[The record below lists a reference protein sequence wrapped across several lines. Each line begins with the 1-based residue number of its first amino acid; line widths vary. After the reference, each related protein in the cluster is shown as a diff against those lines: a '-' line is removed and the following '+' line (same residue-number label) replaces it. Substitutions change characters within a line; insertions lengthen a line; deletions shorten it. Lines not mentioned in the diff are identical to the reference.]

1 MLGMAEQNTATD
13 KAIELLTRAINRRK
27 AALERLKKGE
37 KPGTIDE
44 RRLRK
49 LLKQAQRRK
58 RKLLLDRARKAAKLA
73 GETEQESEAK
83 SEPEKKK

>member
-1 MLGMAEQNTATD
+1 MGED
-13 KAIELLTRAINRRK
+13 KKDPKLDAVSRAVNRRK
-27 AALERLKKGE
+27 TAMSKLKKGE

-58 RKLLLDRARKAAKLA
+58 KKLTVDQARRQKPATEGAA
-73 GETEQESEAK
+73 TEA
-83 SEPEKKK
+83 